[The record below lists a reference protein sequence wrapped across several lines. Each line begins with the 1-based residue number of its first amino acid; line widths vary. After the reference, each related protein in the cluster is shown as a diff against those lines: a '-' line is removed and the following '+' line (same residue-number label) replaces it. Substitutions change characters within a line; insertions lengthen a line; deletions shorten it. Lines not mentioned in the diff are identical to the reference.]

1 MYVFSV
7 YIYMYTYANIP
18 THMCIQTGELNPY
31 IQQQKTFRSL
41 FLCSSW
47 AVCLTISNTSKIK
60 ISLVLLILSS
70 FRFGCWFETM
80 FSTSCAQTFMCS
92 VWVCSIVSWTCSTAR
107 ESLREHFCTG
117 LRLLILFSFY
127 LWNFFSLEKWNFSWS
142 EEQPLF
148 SRSTC
153 HLPSCCRPLD
163 SSFSSELD
171 SF

>member
-1 MYVFSV
+1 MHTDRG
-7 YIYMYTYANIP
+7 I
-18 THMCIQTGELNPY
+18 NPIFNSRKHSEGY
-31 IQQQKTFRSL
+31 FCVPHEVSA
-41 FLCSSW
+41 S
-47 AVCLTISNTSKIK
+47 TISNTSQIK
-60 ISLVLLILSS
+60 ISLVLFILSS
-70 FRFGCWFETM
+70 FQFGCWFEM
-80 FSTSCAQTFMCS
+80 FSTLCAQTFMCR
-92 VWVCSIVSWTCSTAR
+92 VWVCSIVSWTCNTES

-117 LRLLILFSFY
+117 LHLLILFSFY

-148 SRSTC
+148 SWSTC